1 MGGQKQSRGGER
13 REDGKNRKREEVGCH
28 SGGWVSH
35 PPFRFVAEIQARYG
49 GHEGYGDTS
58 GYFAPELV
66 LREQSL
72 DPLCRGTQGV
82 PKRNDQGQTYLVV
95 YRADMSTEVEDS
107 GENGKHRREHPLSVV
122 RCPLSEHHRD
132 TSHPGPGRIAG
143 VTASTRIVDGD
154 VTSRRADEPILRLVI
169 WKI

>member
-107 GENGKHRREHPLSVV
+107 GENG
-122 RCPLSEHHRD
+122 
-132 TSHPGPGRIAG
+132 
-143 VTASTRIVDGD
+143 
-154 VTSRRADEPILRLVI
+154 
-169 WKI
+169 